1 MSRKQEF
8 NKHIGPFDIKGSLD
22 KETGHI
28 EGAFGINL
36 GPAGYQEVKSFSGS
50 YTEGVSTDISI
61 HLFGSHKVGSFTI
74 KGENG
79 AVVVLL
85 TWEGQTQR
93 ITLLETEKQAKGS
106 LDLKFTPREPKGT
119 LTLTAD
125 GSQIKR
131 QLTFIPSPATE
142 IPLEVAVP
150 VVVIYHDAA
159 TLKQPNLTFT
169 GAVFKDGAPMIYVTF
184 SSGVEVRGR
193 IPTEE
198 IQDWDSK
205 IWPGS
210 LEGNAP

>member
-1 MSRKQEF
+1 MARTRKGFRRTSRFISSAPIKWGALQSKVKMVPWLCYWPGRAKLSGLHSLKRKSRQKVRYSILYLIG
-8 NKHIGPFDIKGSLD
+8 KHW
-22 KETGHI
+22 
-28 EGAFGINL
+28 
-36 GPAGYQEVKSFSGS
+36 
-50 YTEGVSTDISI
+50 
-61 HLFGSHKVGSFTI
+61 
-74 KGENG
+74 
-79 AVVVLL
+79 LL
-85 TWEGQTQR
+85 TCNQPP
-93 ITLLETEKQAKGS
+93 GS

-169 GAVFKDGAPMIYVTF
+169 GAVVKDGAPMIYVTF